1 MSGPAIGGW
10 AVEALPI
17 PAAPAT
23 QLIGDLQAL
32 IRQYKRRPSVSS
44 GDSLEKEREVAILDR
59 ALVRLVALES
69 SKPSPQA
76 AANDGGQVK
85 SLQEELQRLKESN
98 EKLKK
103 ELFQQKDQPAHAE
116 VSELMEAGDLDPQQA
131 ALLGH
136 ALAASSEVFGIRPHL
151 IAKSFVG
158 NSQIGPA
165 QLKARLVAG
174 MILVE
179 AAKDEAAPLL
189 AGMGFKAPMNWLGFK
204 SRYKDFLALPQ
215 FTWAFGEA
223 KGLFNKS
230 RKAAKEGVQA

>member
-23 QLIGDLQAL
+23 QLIGDLMVL
-32 IRQYKRRPSVSS
+32 IRQSKRRPSISA
-44 GDSLEKEREVAILDR
+44 GDRAEKDRDLAILERVAIRLEVLEKQHGGL
-59 ALVRLVALES
+59 
-69 SKPSPQA
+69 
-76 AANDGGQVK
+76 NDNQEDSQLK
-85 SLQEELQRLKESN
+85 SLKAEVERLKESN

-131 ALLGH
+131 ALLGQ

-204 SRYKDFLALPQ
+204 SRYKDFLALPA
-215 FTWAFGEA
+215 FTRAMGEA
-223 KGLFNKS
+223 KALFNKS
-230 RKAAKEGVQA
+230 RKAAKEGVQ